1 MNTGDG
7 GREGGMHMVMIVMIS
22 RFSVR
27 HFAQDNSII
36 VSFTHIFSLGLARQ
50 RTQIHL
56 LEAKAPFGESSA
68 RPLVRSFP
76 MRSSNSMV

>member
-22 RFSVR
+22 RVSVR

-36 VSFTHIFSLGLARQ
+36 VSFTHIFSHGLARQ
-50 RTQIHL
+50 RTQIHI
-56 LEAKAPFGESSA
+56 LEAEAPSGESSV
-68 RPLVRSFP
+68 RSLVRFFP
-76 MRSSNSMV
+76 MRSSNLMV